1 MHLADGGYFDNSGI
15 PTALDIGRSLQ
26 RLKGYGKTF
35 EIVYLSLIDGQFNE
49 PTTQLKSDG
58 LNELLSPVRALFSA
72 RESRGRSAV
81 ELSTFTVNDGID
93 DPLKYKFRTL
103 FLKKSGD
110 GVKLPLGW
118 LISKHSRDFIDRQTP
133 DPKARPCEIEKFRQG
148 FANGRVRINDNH
160 NPCVIAS
167 IGNDLS

>member
-1 MHLADGGYFDNSGI
+1 
-15 PTALDIGRSLQ
+15 LDIGRSLQ
-26 RLKGYGKTF
+26 RLKGYGTTF
-35 EIVYLSLIDGQFNE
+35 EIVYLSLIDGQLNE
-49 PTTQLKSDG
+49 PTTQLKSVG
-58 LNELLSPVRALFSA
+58 LNEVLSPVRALFRA
-72 RESRGRSAV
+72 RNSRSRSAV

-118 LISKHSRDFIDRQTP
+118 LISERSRKFMDLQTP
-133 DPKARPCEIEKFRQG
+133 DPATCDLEKFRQG
-148 FANGRVRINDNH
+148 SANGRVRMNDNH
-160 NPCVIAS
+160 NPCVIGS